1 MMMER
6 YKPKTHHSK
15 IEDDILFHF
24 EEIAI
29 DLSRIKLDY
38 NRDNGLVYKMNSIL
52 SKLNLII
59 ELHSQLDKPIFK
71 ALKIKVNKM
80 ISENPQ
86 LKGIILH
93 IENSRCKDSVGKIET
108 FKIII

>member
-1 MMMER
+1 MESNS
-6 YKPKTHHSK
+6 TQIHHSK

-38 NRDNGLVYKMNSIL
+38 NRDTSLTYKMDCIL
-52 SKLNLII
+52 SKLKLII
-59 ELHSQLDKPIFK
+59 ELYNHLDKPIFK

-86 LKGIILH
+86 LMGIILH
-93 IENSRCKDSVGKIET
+93 IENSRCTELTGKIET
-108 FKIII
+108 FKIKI